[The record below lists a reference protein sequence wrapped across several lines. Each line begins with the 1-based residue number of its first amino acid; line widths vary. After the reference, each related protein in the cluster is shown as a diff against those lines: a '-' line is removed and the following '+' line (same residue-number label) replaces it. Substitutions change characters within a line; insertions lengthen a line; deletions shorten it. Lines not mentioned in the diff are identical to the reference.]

1 VFTLN
6 SRRWRSIGIKI
17 FAFSILVWI
26 SAAVLYAQ
34 DPRGTIV
41 GRVTD
46 KSGAV
51 VPNLEVRATN
61 QETSVAATG
70 RTTSAGDYRIGFLL
84 PGKYTVSAE
93 AAGFKKYVRQN
104 IEVRV
109 TETIEVSFAMDL
121 GAVSEIVDVVAESP
135 VLSTAD
141 ASQGTVIESLAVQEL
156 PLAGGNPVEL
166 ALLDPATMNETDMR
180 EHRAEMTNADS
191 QWSSMGGGAFNNEF
205 QIDGVSNT
213 FADGAGHARVAFN
226 PPSSAIGQFKIVT
239 NPFDASAGNTLGATV
254 NVSTKSGT
262 NKFHGEGHYYGRN
275 NFFDCMDFF
284 SNKNKTPQTV
294 YQDNRYG
301 ASLGGPI
308 RLPRLYNG
316 KGRTFFFYA
325 WEENRYN
332 LPQSWTGTVP
342 TAAERNG
349 DFSALLAIKPATGSA
364 KDFQIYDPYTTVGNN
379 GTYSRQLFP
388 GNIVPKS
395 RFDSAGFALA
405 NLYPLPTQPGDY
417 DGERNYFSSTRSDE
431 LHWVHILRVD
441 HSFSESH
448 RVFVRADYDY
458 WDEVKNKYM
467 TGIQG
472 LNLNRINRGLALD
485 DVILLNPNLVMHI
498 RYGFTEQDFPEKRI
512 SRGADLKA
520 LGFSST
526 LVNLIDPT
534 RVTLPRVTPTTFSQ
548 YANWESGDGANTALT
563 HDINADLTT
572 QRGRHSLR
580 FGTGY
585 RAYRAFGNRYQ
596 YETAPDL
603 TFGMTYANSTNTAAA
618 PPLGPDLASMLMGIA
633 TAGTMQHQASS
644 ALQNQFLSGY
654 VQDDFKLRSNLTIN
668 IGMRYE
674 LEFPMTER
682 YDRMVTGF
690 AFNQVN
696 PIEAAARAA
705 YTSPI
710 PELPNSQ
717 LKLMGGLQFAGQ
729 GANGRAI
736 YPVHAHNFL
745 PRIGGAWQVS
755 RRVTIRSGYGIYF
768 GSLGVNSTIV
778 QQSGFTASTPL
789 QATVDN
795 GISYRALVSNPY
807 PTGLL
812 PVTGAAGGLST
823 FLGQAFTFYDP
834 NKSLP
839 YSQRWTFAVQ
849 SLLPSQILMEAS
861 YVGNRS
867 THINTSRS
875 INSTPLQ
882 YLSPLMTRDSTV
894 INYLGSTV
902 PNPLY
907 NLGPVFTSSTITRGN
922 LLLPYPEFGA
932 ITMNDSQGFA
942 WYHSLQVRGTRRM
955 GHGVTVNMG
964 YAFSKSMEAVAYLNS
979 ADTRPYRT
987 LSASDRPHRVTGS
1000 VVWQLPIGRRR
1011 AYFSNMNKVLE
1022 GVFGNWQMS
1031 AVVIRQAG
1039 GPLTWGNVI
1048 FAGDPDQIALPKD
1061 QRSVDHWFN
1070 TADFNK
1076 VSSQQLASNI
1086 RYFPMRLSSVRA
1098 DGQAK
1103 WDVSMAKTFRIRE
1116 GVEFRLRTQCFN
1128 IMNHPNFAGPNLTT
1142 TSAQFGTITS
1152 TVGMP
1157 RTFQAA
1163 TTLQF

>member
-1 VFTLN
+1 LN
-6 SRRWRSIGIKI
+6 
-17 FAFSILVWI
+17 
-26 SAAVLYAQ
+26 AQ

-41 GRVTD
+41 GRVID
-46 KSGAV
+46 RSGAV

-61 QETSVAATG
+61 QETSVVATG

-84 PGKYTVSAE
+84 PGKYTISAE
-93 AAGFKKYVRQN
+93 AAGFKKYMRPN

-109 TETIEVSFAMDL
+109 TETIEASFAMDL
-121 GAVSEIVDVVAESP
+121 GTVSETVDVVAESP
-135 VLSTAD
+135 VLSTSD

-191 QWSSMGGGAFNNEF
+191 QWSSMGGGSYNNEY

-226 PPSSAIGQFKIVT
+226 PPSSAIGQFKIIT

-262 NKFHGEGHYYGRN
+262 NKFHGEGHYFGRN
-275 NFFDCMDFF
+275 NFFDAMNFF
-284 SNKNKTPQTV
+284 SNANNIPQTV

-301 ASLGGPI
+301 GSIGGPVH
-308 RLPRLYNG
+308 LPKLYNG
-316 KGRTFFFYA
+316 RGKTFFFYA

-332 LPQSWTGTVP
+332 APQTFTGTVP
-342 TAAERNG
+342 TAAQRNG
-349 DFSALLAIKPATGSA
+349 DFSALLALTPTTGNA
-364 KDFQIYDPYTTVGNN
+364 RDFQLYDPYTTVGN
-379 GTYSRQLFP
+379 GSGAYSRQPLP

-395 RFDSAGFALA
+395 RFDPAGFALA
-405 NLYPLPTQPGDY
+405 NLYPLPNQTGDY
-417 DGERNYFSSTRSDE
+417 DGERNYFSATRSDE
-431 LHWVHILRVD
+431 IHWVHILRVD
-441 HSFSESH
+441 HAFSESH
-448 RVFVRADYDY
+448 RAFLRANYDY

-467 TGIQG
+467 PGIQG
-472 LNLNRINRGLALD
+472 VNLNRINRGLALD
-485 DVILLNPNLVMHI
+485 DVILLNPNLVMHV

-520 LGFSST
+520 LGFSSN

-534 RVTLPRVTPTTFSQ
+534 RVTLPRVSPSTYAQ
-548 YANWESGDGANTALT
+548 YSSWESGDGANTALT
-563 HDINADLTT
+563 HDVNSDLST

-580 FGTGY
+580 LGVGY
-585 RAYRAFGNRYQ
+585 RLYRAFGSRYQ

-603 TFGMTYANSTNTAAA
+603 TFGTTYVNSTNTAAA
-618 PPLGPDLASMLMGIA
+618 PPIGPGLASMLMGIA

-644 ALQNQFLSGY
+644 ALQNHFLSGY

-668 IGMRYE
+668 VGLRYE
-674 LEFPMTER
+674 IEFPMTER

-690 AFNQVN
+690 AYDQVN
-696 PIEAAARAA
+696 PIDAAARAA
-705 YTSPI
+705 YRTPI
-710 PELPNSQ
+710 AELPASQ
-717 LKLMGGLQFAGQ
+717 FKLMGGLQFVGQ
-729 GANGRAI
+729 TPNGRAM

-745 PRIGGAWQVS
+745 PRIGGAWRVS
-755 RRVTIRSGYGIYF
+755 RRMTIRSGYGIYY
-768 GSLGVNSTIV
+768 GTLGVNSTIV

-823 FLGQAFTFYDP
+823 FLGQGFTAYDP
-834 NKSLP
+834 NKSVP
-839 YSQRWTFAVQ
+839 YSQRWTIAVQ
-849 SLLPSQILMEAS
+849 SLLPSQILVEAG

-867 THINTSRS
+867 THLNTSRN

-882 YLSPLMTRDSTV
+882 YLSPLMSRDNPV
-894 INYLGSTV
+894 ISYLGGTV
-902 PNPLY
+902 PNPMY
-907 NLGPVFTSSTITRGN
+907 NLGPVFTSNTISRAN

-942 WYHSLQVRGTRRM
+942 WYHSLQVRGTRRL

-964 YAFSKSMEAVAYLNS
+964 YAFTKSMEAIAYLNA

-987 LSASDRPHRVTGS
+987 LSASDRPHRVTS
-1000 VVWQLPIGRRR
+1000 SIVWQLPIGRRR
-1011 AYFSNMNKVLE
+1011 AYFSHMNKVLE
-1022 GVFGNWQMS
+1022 AVLGNWQMS
-1031 AVVIRQAG
+1031 GVVIRQAG
-1039 GPLTWGNVI
+1039 GPLTWGNI
-1048 FAGDPDQIALPKD
+1048 IYTGDPDQMALPKG
-1061 QRSVDHWFN
+1061 QRSPDHWFN
-1070 TADFNK
+1070 TTNFNK
-1076 VSSQQLASNI
+1076 VSNQQLASNI

-1098 DGQAK
+1098 DGQSK
-1103 WDVSMAKTFRIRE
+1103 WDISMAKTFRVRE
-1116 GVEFRLRTQCFN
+1116 SVEFRLRTQCFN
-1128 IMNHPNFAGPNLTT
+1128 IMNHPNFAAPNLTPT
-1142 TSAQFGTITS
+1142 AAQFGTITT

-1157 RTFQAA
+1157 RTFQVAA
-1163 TTLQF
+1163 TLQF